1 MRKLNIVRP
10 GQVSTSS
17 PEAFNFAQFIAE
29 KLRLLVWKGEHHNR
43 LQTCRAKP
51 RCQLLSATF
60 TAYEVEATADG
71 VTVTKKLEKSCLA
84 LGTRL
89 PTPPAG
95 HDTCPPPP
103 ALAARAC
110 RMLFCKYLQ
119 VCSLVWAW
127 RPAAGTRDCFGKGKA
142 AGPTLP
148 PPPPP
153 PRVASMICLQNTGR
167 ILPVATSTCRLRDMA
182 LQRHKS
188 DDSDRQWS
196 RKQSLLHLWPDPL
209 PSQFCHPAEGGLACC
224 LVGAPSI

>member
-1 MRKLNIVRP
+1 MKLKQQQTGSPSRKSLRSHVWHSAP
-10 GQVSTSS
+10 G
-17 PEAFNFAQFIAE
+17 
-29 KLRLLVWKGEHHNR
+29 
-43 LQTCRAKP
+43 
-51 RCQLLSATF
+51 CQLRRQATTPARPHQPSQLVHAECCSANICKSAVLS
-60 TAYEVEATADG
+60 G
-71 VTVTKKLEKSCLA
+71 
-84 LGTRL
+84 LG
-89 PTPPAG
+89 G
-95 HDTCPPPP
+95 PPP
-103 ALAARAC
+103 AHAIVLA
-110 RMLFCKYLQ
+110 KG
-119 VCSLVWAW
+119 
-127 RPAAGTRDCFGKGKA
+127 RPQDRHC
-142 AGPTLP
+142 